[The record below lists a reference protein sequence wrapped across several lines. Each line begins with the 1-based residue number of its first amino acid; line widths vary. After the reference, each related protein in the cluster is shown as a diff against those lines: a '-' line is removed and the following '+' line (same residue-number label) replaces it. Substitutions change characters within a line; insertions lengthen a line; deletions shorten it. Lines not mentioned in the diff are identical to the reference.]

1 MRACSS
7 GALLVVLALSAG
19 CGGQG
24 PSAPSQLTPTTSS
37 PLNIAG
43 TQSLVAAAVNQAA
56 MNTAMTVSPDGR
68 SSTVTIPCADGGSI
82 SVTMTFSPTSP
93 GTSGPLT
100 SSSRMEF
107 GNCRNQTVTI
117 NGDPAIMM
125 DGTYTFVTTGNTL
138 SSMTALTRMTGG
150 LRFDTAG
157 TAGRARYDCTMT
169 MSMQF
174 SDGTPMQPTVTA
186 TGTIT
191 WEQPLGTV
199 SVRSCGP

>member
-7 GALLVVLALSAG
+7 GAFLIVLALSAG
-19 CGGQG
+19 CGGHG
-24 PSAPSQLTPTTSS
+24 LPAPSQLPPTG
-37 PLNIAG
+37 IAN
-43 TQSLVAAAVNQAA
+43 TQSIVAAAVNQATV
-56 MNTAMTVSPDGR
+56 NTAMTASPGGLSR
-68 SSTVTIPCADGGSI
+68 TITIPCADGGSM
-82 SVTMTFSPTSP
+82 SMTVSPTGPVAS
-93 GTSGPLT
+93 GTLT

-107 GNCRNQTVTI
+107 SDCRNQTVTI

-125 DGTYTFVTTGNTL
+125 DGTYTFVTTGDTP
-138 SSMTALTRMTGG
+138 SSMTAVTRMTGG
-150 LRFDTAG
+150 LRFDSAG
-157 TAGRARYDCTMT
+157 TAGRARYDCTMS

-174 SDGTPMQPTVTA
+174 SDGTPMQPTIAA